1 MGEHEERLMRLP
13 IPGGYITLAV
23 RDGRTA
29 ARVGAYWRAVRRYVE
44 TGDAGPL
51 SHFEGRSI
59 VVDGRGYPY
68 ITDTDTLDRP
78 VRAGSALTNCELRRG
93 AYRGEERGEE
103 HGARGT
109 AGTAAWP
116 GRGVHHLRR
125 EDAGGADDS

>member
-23 RDGRTA
+23 RDGCTA

-51 SHFEGRSI
+51 TCFQGRSI

-68 ITDTDTLDRP
+68 IIDTDTLDRLA
-78 VRAGSALTNCELRRG
+78 RAGEFRFDEL
-93 AYRGEERGEE
+93 
-103 HGARGT
+103 
-109 AGTAAWP
+109 
-116 GRGVHHLRR
+116 
-125 EDAGGADDS
+125 